1 MQLLFRNRW
10 NQESARRVYL
20 NITREKPSHTPDT
33 SHVQQ
38 LSCKLEWTNQK
49 HFCFF
54 FLKPFRDDLAP
65 GFPRAL
71 DLSPRHA
78 QKSSGSRLRNSM
90 QPKLASRHVRIIA
103 YWRNV
108 WWRKVVPVCHLAEP
122 LHWLKTRQ
130 RCHRESPLY
139 YRCPPGEKQK
149 HFLSLVNYL
158 VLVS

>member
-1 MQLLFRNRW
+1 MDQSETLLF
-10 NQESARRVYL
+10 
-20 NITREKPSHTPDT
+20 
-33 SHVQQ
+33 
-38 LSCKLEWTNQK
+38 
-49 HFCFF
+49 FF
-54 FLKPFRDDLAP
+54 FLKPFRDDLTP

-78 QKSSGSRLRNSM
+78 QKSSWSRLRNSM

-139 YRCPPGEKQK
+139 YRCPPGEKTFPLSGQLFSSCELILVK
-149 HFLSLVNYL
+149 HAIIRNGVHFSKCHKDIEDMQHDTYIL
-158 VLVS
+158 